1 MSDLFKQSTEEIQR
15 IGNALKIDQNFR
27 QPFQF
32 GLNIN
37 GRRAA
42 GFTGNSDGGNVD
54 VAGTPGFSSNMTSMQ
69 GNNTAANN
77 RLGGLITGLQ
87 GNQNPFIQARV
98 RPFQELAR
106 ENTAAV
112 TRDVGRRS
120 IQGSLGQNQI
130 SNAKFL
136 GGREVADQGVLAT
149 QESLGAQLAAEGTRL
164 GVGEE
169 AMGLANLQ
177 MKEEFQNIQ
186 TGMDALKTALANQVQ
201 TSTQLDQ
208 SSANTTAGNIA
219 TGTDIIGEMIKL
231 FGGFFKKPEEETA

>member
-1 MSDLFKQSTEEIQR
+1 MSELFKQSTEEIQR
-15 IGNALKIDQNFR
+15 VGNALKIDQNFR
-27 QPFQF
+27 QPFEF

-54 VAGTPGFSSNMTSMQ
+54 VAGTPGFGGQMASMR

-169 AMGLANLQ
+169 AMGIADLR

-186 TGMDALKTALANQVQ
+186 TGMDALKTALENQVQ
-201 TSTQLDQ
+201 TSTQLDE
-208 SSANTTAGNIA
+208 SSATTGAEDLGSL
-219 TGTDIIGEMIKL
+219 GKIIEAIGK
-231 FGGFFKKPEEETA
+231 FFPPGP